1 MYALKPLVYEIFLK
15 TFLEREKRNYCF
27 FFLWFFI
34 FLTKVV
40 SKLYLNSLLTIIL
53 KAPVNNN

>member
-1 MYALKPLVYEIFLK
+1 MYALRALVYEIFLK
-15 TFLEREKRNYCF
+15 TFLEREKRNYC